1 MSRAITGG
9 ITANLLAGI
18 IVTIVTIC
26 GTALWMADQHDRQ
39 AAEATQTMV
48 EGGVDLTRRRLEAI
62 TNDYAWWDEAFDA
75 YVRDDAEWLDA
86 NIGTGITGTMI
97 ADALVILGLDGKIK
111 HQWSIDDAIYPP
123 DAIFTPTVVSWAAR
137 MMADTPV
144 DRSAAKTLFAMGH
157 DGLVHL
163 ISVQRLTP
171 PTRIDTIPKS
181 QMPLI
186 MFVQELTP
194 ERLSELGS
202 QYLLPDLRVVAGDAV
217 PAGLES
223 NASILSDPEGR
234 SIGTLVWT
242 APHPGHELLKKVAI
256 PITLAVLVFALVAM
270 IIAFRARG
278 MALALTRS
286 EEEAIVASRTDSLT
300 GLLNRTGFTHRLH
313 LPEALDA
320 CRTGRLAVIYIDVNE
335 FKLVNDALG
344 HHAGDRLVVA
354 LARRLEAKMPRDT
367 VFARIGGDEFGVV
380 AMGDDLDTRVPAL
393 CLTFAAAIE
402 EPFDILGKKLQV
414 HCAIG
419 YAIAPGGAMDPA
431 EIVRRSDVAMYN
443 AKAAREREGVVYD
456 PRMELGAEEK
466 RRIEVVLRDAI
477 PAGELDISYQPILST
492 ETREIDHVEALVRWN
507 SRELGNVGPDRF
519 IPIAEQTGLI
529 HEIGAFVI
537 ERTCRDLA
545 RWPGV
550 TACINLS
557 PVQLRDPAFIETILR
572 IVSALDV
579 DPRRIELELTEGVLV
594 TVPTIAKMRLDALKA
609 AGFSLALDDFGTG
622 FSSIGYLEQFPFDNL
637 KIDKSFLA
645 ELGKSAKG
653 NALVHSLV
661 SLGQAMGLSVTAE
674 GVETV
679 HQFDLLRSI
688 RCTRMQGWLIG
699 RPMSAEALAKVLAT
713 GDYYKGATTAGVA
726 QVLAETGTG
735 PRKPIALT

>member
-1 MSRAITGG
+1 MSKAITGG
-9 ITANLLAGI
+9 ITVNLLAGI
-18 IVTIVTIC
+18 LVTIVTIC

-39 AAEATQTMV
+39 AAAATQTMV
-48 EGGVDLTRRRLEAI
+48 SGGIDLTRRRLEAI
-62 TNDYAWWDEAFDA
+62 TNDYAWWDEAYDA
-75 YVRDDAEWLDA
+75 YVRGDDEWLEA
-86 NIGTGITGTMI
+86 NVGTGITGTQI
-97 ADALVILGLDGKIK
+97 ADALVILDRDGKIR
-111 HQWSIDDAIYPP
+111 HAWSVDEAIYPP
-123 DAIFTPTVVSWAAR
+123 AAIFTPTVISWAAR

-144 DRSAAKTLFAMGH
+144 DRDAAQTLFTLGH

-163 ISVQRLTP
+163 VSVQRITP
-171 PTRIDTIPKS
+171 PTRIGEVSPAD
-181 QMPLI
+181 MPLI

-194 ERLSELGS
+194 ERLSEIGG
-202 QYLLPDLRVVAGDAV
+202 QYLLSDLRIVESPV
-217 PAGLES
+217 PEGLES
-223 NASILSDPEGR
+223 TSTLLTDPEGR
-234 SIGTLVWT
+234 SVGTLAWT
-242 APHPGHELLKKVAI
+242 APHPGRELLRKVAI
-256 PITLAVLVFALVAM
+256 PIAGAVLLFALVAVF
-270 IIAFRARG
+270 IALRARG
-278 MALALTRS
+278 MAMALSRS
-286 EEEAIVASRTDSLT
+286 EEEAVIASRTDSLT

-313 LPEALDA
+313 LRESLEACA
-320 CRTGRLAVIYIDVNE
+320 GGRLAVIYIDVNE
-335 FKLVNDALG
+335 FKLVNDTLG

-354 LARRLEAKMPRDT
+354 LARRLEAKMPRDA
-367 VFARIGGDEFGVV
+367 VFARIGGDEFGVLLT
-380 AMGDDLDTRVPAL
+380 GEDLSTRIPAL

-402 EPFDILGKKLQV
+402 EPFEVAGQKLQV

-419 YAIAPGGAMDPA
+419 YAIAPGGATDPG

-443 AKAAREREGVVYD
+443 AKAARERDGVMYD
-456 PRMELGAEEK
+456 PKMELGAEEK

-492 ETREIDHVEALVRWN
+492 ETRRVEHVEALVRWN
-507 SRELGNVGPDRF
+507 SRELGKIGPDRF

-529 HEIGAFVI
+529 HEIGAFVL
-537 ERTCRDLA
+537 EKACRDIA
-545 RWPGV
+545 RWPGI
-550 TACINLS
+550 TACINIS
-557 PVQLRDPAFIETILR
+557 PVQLRDPTFIETVMR
-572 IVSALDV
+572 IVTALDV

-594 TVPTIAKMRLDALKA
+594 AVPTIAKMRLDALKQ
-609 AGFSLALDDFGTG
+609 AGFSIALDDFGTG

-699 RPMSAEALAKVLAT
+699 RPMGADALTRTLASE
-713 GDYYKGATTAGVA
+713 DYYKGGTGGGVA
-726 QVLAETGTG
+726 QVLPEAAVGG
-735 PRKPIALT
+735 RKPQVIS